1 MNADTKMPPDLARII
16 RELKAD
22 IFSNLNCI
30 QIGKISAITSS
41 AQTVEVQLQIK
52 RLAQDGTSIQLP
64 VLVDCPYF
72 ILQGGGACIGMPIKI
87 GDYCIVLFNDRDID
101 MWWSTANVA
110 DPNSMRKHSLS
121 DGIALVGLNP
131 STKVITYDG
140 NAIDINAGS
149 LKVQIKNNAE
159 TWATLLSNLIDAIV
173 AIVTVGTA
181 TTQTLNPATITAL
194 NAIKVRAATLWE
206 A

>member
-72 ILQGGGACIGMPIKI
+72 ILQGGGAFIGMPIKI